1 MARIRPK
8 TKLRLLQTGG
18 LVTTFA
24 PLCIGVGVNWEAY
37 FATTA
42 AGFGLTMGGAL
53 AVAIAVI
60 NMLGKGKA
68 LFGSGFVVTGVIF
81 ALCILLEPLILNLKF
96 LTGMMFLGEAGNTV
110 LFKPAVTNAKKQL
123 DYSEQAGVLKEALS
137 GTRG

>member
-1 MARIRPK
+1 MARIKPK
-8 TKLRLLQTGG
+8 TKLRLLQAGG

-24 PLCIGVGVNWEAY
+24 PLGIGIGVNWQDY

-68 LFGSGFVVTGVIF
+68 VFGSGFVVTGVIF
-81 ALCILLEPLILNLKF
+81 ALCILLEPVILNLKF
-96 LTGMMFLGEAGNTV
+96 LTGMMFIGEAGNTV
-110 LFKPAVTNAKKQL
+110 LFKPAVTNARKQA
-123 DYSEQAGVLKEALS
+123 DYAEQAVVLKEALG